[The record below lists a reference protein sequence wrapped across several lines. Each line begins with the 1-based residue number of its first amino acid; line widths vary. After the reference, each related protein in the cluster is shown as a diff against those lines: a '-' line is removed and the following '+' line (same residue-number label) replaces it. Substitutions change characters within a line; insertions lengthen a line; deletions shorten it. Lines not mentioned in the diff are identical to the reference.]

1 MKGKRLL
8 AGIMT
13 AVMCFSMTGF
23 KLVHADTKTTNK
35 NQNYTIEDLK
45 NLQDFL
51 LCRETPDLRGKD
63 YDLNDDER
71 WDVFDLCLM
80 KREYLKSM
88 NQSKTLVV
96 YYSLVLPDGTDASA
110 SASRVIVDGEPY
122 GTTEYMAK
130 VIQEETGADLFEI
143 QTVQEYPTEYRDV
156 TNQASDEKESGFRPE
171 LATHIDNIDQYDTI
185 FVGYPNWWGD
195 MPMALYSFFDEYD
208 LSGKTIIP
216 FNSHGG
222 SGFSQTVNSISE
234 LEPNAKVS
242 TDGLSLS
249 RNTVSTSKDTIAD
262 WIANLGYHKEPE
274 ETAKNLVAYYSASG
288 TTERIA
294 DFIAEEM
301 NADVFVITPVNEYTD
316 ADLDWTDSGSRVV
329 QEHNNPDTRHVELVQ
344 TVPDNFA
351 SYDNVFIGYPIW
363 WQEASWVVDDF
374 VKENDFSGKNVIP
387 FCTAM
392 SSPLG
397 ESGTK
402 LAEMAGTGN
411 WLDGMRFSSS
421 SSETSV
427 KEWANSLDLTKPV
440 NSNKTLIAYLSYP
453 LPDGT
458 DANTS
463 ASRVIVDGELYG
475 SVEYMAKI
483 IEENTNADVFEIQP
497 LESYGNDFGTVADR
511 ALNEQENN
519 ILPEL
524 LNHIENLDQYDTIFV
539 GYPVWWYDMPQMMYS
554 FFDEYDFSGKT
565 IIPFNSHGGSGFS
578 GSVQEI
584 AELEPNAN
592 VRTDGLSISRT
603 VMASSEENII
613 NWLERIGMKKA
624 S

>member
-8 AGIMT
+8 AGIVT
-13 AVMCFSMTGF
+13 AVMCLTLNGF
-23 KLVHADTKTTNK
+23 KSVHADTKTEKTS
-35 NQNYTIEDLK
+35 YTIEDLR

-51 LCRETPDLRGKD
+51 LARETPDLRGKD
-63 YDLNDDER
+63 YDLNDDGR

-80 KREYLKSM
+80 KQQYAKSQ
-88 NQSKTLVV
+88 NTGKTLVV

-156 TNQASDEKESGFRPE
+156 TNQASQEKESGFRPE
-171 LATHIDNIDQYDTI
+171 LASHIDNIDEYDTI

-222 SGFSQTVNSISE
+222 SGFSQTVQSIAE
-234 LEPNAKVS
+234 LEPDAEVS
-242 TDGLSLS
+242 TEGLSLS
-249 RNTVSTSKDTIAD
+249 RGTVSTSRDVIAE
-262 WIANLGYHKEPE
+262 WIANLGYKKNNEDDSP
-274 ETAKNLVAYYSASG
+274 KNLVAYYSASG
-288 TTERIA
+288 TTKRIA
-294 DFIAEEM
+294 DYIAEEM

-316 ADLDWTDSGSRVV
+316 ADLDWTDSSSRVV
-329 QEHNNPDTRHVELVQ
+329 QEHNDLSNVHVELVQ
-344 TVPDNFA
+344 TAPNNFDT
-351 SYDNVFIGYPIW
+351 YDNIFIGYPIW
-363 WQEASWVVDDF
+363 WQEASWVVNDF
-374 VKENDFSGKNVIP
+374 VTENDFTGKNVIP
-387 FCTAM
+387 FCTSM

-402 LAEMAGTGN
+402 LEAMAGTGN
-411 WLDGMRFSSS
+411 WLDGIRFTSR
-421 SSETSV
+421 SSEEDV
-427 KEWANSLDLTKPV
+427 KKWANGLDLTKPAT
-440 NSNKTLIAYLSYP
+440 SNKTLIAYLSYP

-483 IEENTNADVFEIQP
+483 IEKNTDADVFEIQP

-511 ALNEQENN
+511 ALNEQENG

-592 VRTDGLSISRT
+592 VRTDGLTISRT
-603 VMASSEENII
+603 VMASSEENIV
-613 NWLERIGMKKA
+613 NWLDKIGMKKV

>member
-8 AGIMT
+8 AGIVT
-13 AVMCFSMTGF
+13 AVMCLTLNGF
-23 KLVHADTKTTNK
+23 KSVHADTKTEKTS
-35 NQNYTIEDLK
+35 YTIEDLR

-51 LCRETPDLRGKD
+51 LARETPDLRGKD
-63 YDLNDDER
+63 YDLNDDGR

-80 KREYLKSM
+80 KQQYAKSQ
-88 NQSKTLVV
+88 NTGKTLVV
-96 YYSLVLPDGTDASA
+96 YYSLVLPDGTDTSA

-156 TNQASDEKESGFRPE
+156 TNQASQEKESGFRPE
-171 LATHIDNIDQYDTI
+171 LASHIDNIDEYDTI

-222 SGFSQTVNSISE
+222 SGFSQTVQSIAE
-234 LEPNAKVS
+234 LEPDAEVS
-242 TDGLSLS
+242 TEGLSLS
-249 RNTVSTSKDTIAD
+249 RGTVSTSRDVIAE
-262 WIANLGYHKEPE
+262 WIANLGYKKNNEDDSP
-274 ETAKNLVAYYSASG
+274 KNLVVYYSASG
-288 TTERIA
+288 TTKRIA
-294 DFIAEEM
+294 DYIAEEM

-316 ADLDWTDSGSRVV
+316 ADLDWTDSSSRVV
-329 QEHNNPDTRHVELVQ
+329 QEHNDLSNVHVELVQ
-344 TVPDNFA
+344 TAPNNFDT
-351 SYDNVFIGYPIW
+351 YDNIFIGYPIW
-363 WQEASWVVDDF
+363 WQEASWVVNDF
-374 VKENDFSGKNVIP
+374 VTENDFTGKNVIP
-387 FCTAM
+387 FCTSM

-402 LAEMAGTGN
+402 LEAMAGTGN
-411 WLDGMRFSSS
+411 WLDGIRFTSR
-421 SSETSV
+421 SSEEDV
-427 KEWANSLDLTKPV
+427 KKWANGLDLTKPAT
-440 NSNKTLIAYLSYP
+440 SNKTLIAYLSYP

-483 IEENTNADVFEIQP
+483 IEKNTDADVFEIQP

-511 ALNEQENN
+511 ALNEQENG

-592 VRTDGLSISRT
+592 VRTDGLTISRT
-603 VMASSEENII
+603 VMASSEENIV
-613 NWLERIGMKKA
+613 NWLDKIGMKKV

>member
-8 AGIMT
+8 AGIVT
-13 AVMCFSMTGF
+13 AVMCLTLNGF
-23 KLVHADTKTTNK
+23 KSVHADTKTEKTS
-35 NQNYTIEDLK
+35 YTIEDLR

-51 LCRETPDLRGKD
+51 LARETPDLRGKD
-63 YDLNDDER
+63 YDLNDDGR

-80 KREYLKSM
+80 KQQYAKSQ
-88 NQSKTLVV
+88 NTGKTLVV

-156 TNQASDEKESGFRPE
+156 TNQASQEKESGFRPE
-171 LATHIDNIDQYDTI
+171 LASHIDNIDEYDTI

-222 SGFSQTVNSISE
+222 SGFSQTVQSIAE
-234 LEPNAKVS
+234 LEPDAEVS
-242 TDGLSLS
+242 TEGLSLS
-249 RNTVSTSKDTIAD
+249 RGTVSTSRDVIAE
-262 WIANLGYHKEPE
+262 WIANLGYKKNNEDDSP
-274 ETAKNLVAYYSASG
+274 KNLVAYYSASG
-288 TTERIA
+288 TTKRIA
-294 DFIAEEM
+294 DYIAEEM

-316 ADLDWTDSGSRVV
+316 ADLDWTDSSSRVV
-329 QEHNNPDTRHVELVQ
+329 QEHNDLSNVHVELVQ
-344 TVPDNFA
+344 TAPNNFDT
-351 SYDNVFIGYPIW
+351 YDNIFIGYPIW
-363 WQEASWVVDDF
+363 WQEASWVVNDF
-374 VKENDFSGKNVIP
+374 VTENDFTGKNVIP
-387 FCTAM
+387 FCTSM

-402 LAEMAGTGN
+402 LETMAGTGN
-411 WLDGMRFSSS
+411 WLDRIRFTSR
-421 SSETSV
+421 SSEEDV
-427 KEWANSLDLTKPV
+427 KKWAKGLDLTKPAT
-440 NSNKTLIAYLSYP
+440 SNKTLIAYLSYP

-458 DANTS
+458 DANIS

-483 IEENTNADVFEIQP
+483 IEKNTDADVFEIQP

-511 ALNEQENN
+511 ALNEQENG

-592 VRTDGLSISRT
+592 VRTDGLTISRT
-603 VMASSEENII
+603 VMASSEENIV
-613 NWLERIGMKKA
+613 NWLDKIGMKKV

>member
-8 AGIMT
+8 AGIVT
-13 AVMCFSMTGF
+13 AVMCLTLNGF
-23 KLVHADTKTTNK
+23 KSVHADTKTEKTS
-35 NQNYTIEDLK
+35 YTIEDLR

-51 LCRETPDLRGKD
+51 LARETPDLRGKD
-63 YDLNDDER
+63 YDLNDDGR

-80 KREYLKSM
+80 KQQYAKSQ
-88 NQSKTLVV
+88 NTGKTLVV

-156 TNQASDEKESGFRPE
+156 TNQASQEKESGFRPE
-171 LATHIDNIDQYDTI
+171 LASHIDNIDEYDTI

-222 SGFSQTVNSISE
+222 SGFSQTVQSIAE
-234 LEPNAKVS
+234 LEPDAEVS
-242 TDGLSLS
+242 TEGLSLS
-249 RNTVSTSKDTIAD
+249 RGTVSTSRDVIAE
-262 WIANLGYHKEPE
+262 WIANLGYKKNNEDDSP
-274 ETAKNLVAYYSASG
+274 KNLVAYYSASG
-288 TTERIA
+288 TAKRIA
-294 DFIAEEM
+294 DYIAEEM

-316 ADLDWTDSGSRVV
+316 ADLDWTDSSSRVV
-329 QEHNNPDTRHVELVQ
+329 QEHNDLSNVHVELVQ
-344 TVPDNFA
+344 TAPNNFDT
-351 SYDNVFIGYPIW
+351 YDNIFIGYPIW
-363 WQEASWVVDDF
+363 WQEASWVVNDF
-374 VKENDFSGKNVIP
+374 VTENDFTGKNVIP
-387 FCTAM
+387 FCTSM

-402 LAEMAGTGN
+402 LEAMAGTGN
-411 WLDGMRFSSS
+411 WLDGIRFTSR
-421 SSETSV
+421 SSEEDV
-427 KEWANSLDLTKPV
+427 KKWANGLDLTKPAT
-440 NSNKTLIAYLSYP
+440 SNKTLIAYLSYP

-483 IEENTNADVFEIQP
+483 IEKNTDADVFEIQP

-511 ALNEQENN
+511 ALNEQENG

-592 VRTDGLSISRT
+592 VRTDGLTISRT
-603 VMASSEENII
+603 VMASSEENIV
-613 NWLERIGMKKA
+613 NWLDKIGMKKV

>member
-1 MKGKRLL
+1 MKVKRLL
-8 AGIMT
+8 AGIVT
-13 AVMCFSMTGF
+13 AALGLSMTG
-23 KLVHADTKTTNK
+23 LISASADIKSGN
-35 NQNYTIEDLK
+35 NNYTIEDIRNLK
-45 NLQDFL
+45 DFL
-51 LCRETPDLRGKD
+51 LKKEARNLSNEN
-63 YDLNDDER
+63 YDLDGDGV
-71 WDVFDLCLM
+71 WSAFDLALM
-80 KREYLKSM
+80 RKEYAQ
-88 NQSKTLVV
+88 NQSSGKTLVV

-156 TNQASDEKESGFRPE
+156 TNQASQEKESGFRPE

-195 MPMALYSFFDEYD
+195 MPMALYSFFDEYN

-222 SGFSQTVNSISE
+222 SGFSQTVNSIST
-234 LEPNAKVS
+234 LEPNAEVS
-242 TDGLSLS
+242 SDGLSLS
-249 RNTVSTSKDTIAD
+249 RGIVSTSRDTIAE

-274 ETAKNLVAYYSASG
+274 ETEKNLVAYYSASG

-294 DFIAEEM
+294 DYIAEEM

-316 ADLDWTDSGSRVV
+316 ADLNWTDSNSRVV
-329 QEHNNPDTRHVELVQ
+329 KEHNDPDNRHVELVQ
-344 TVPDNFA
+344 TVPDNFD

-363 WQEASWVVDDF
+363 WQEAAWVVDDF
-374 VKENDFSGKNVIP
+374 VTENDFTGKNVIP
-387 FCTAM
+387 FCTSM

-402 LAEMAGTGN
+402 LAAMAGTGN
-411 WLDGMRFSSS
+411 WLEGIRFTSR
-421 SSETSV
+421 SSESDV
-427 KEWANSLDLTKPV
+427 KEWARGLDLTKQTIA
-440 NSNKTLIAYLSYP
+440 NKTLIAYLSYP

-463 ASRVIVDGELYG
+463 ASRVTVNGQIYG
-475 SVEYMAKI
+475 TTEYMAAVI
-483 IEENTNADVFEIQP
+483 HENTDSDMFKIELVEP
-497 LESYGNDFGTVADR
+497 YGSNVPDR
-511 ALNEQENN
+511 ALNEQQNG

-524 LNHIENLDQYDTIFV
+524 SSHIENLDQYDTIFV
-539 GYPVWWYDMPQMMYS
+539 GYPVWWYDMPQVMYS

-584 AELEPNAN
+584 AELEPNAD
-592 VRTDGLSISRT
+592 VRTDGLTISRGIVAT
-603 VMASSEENII
+603 SEDTIV
-613 NWLERIGMKKA
+613 NWLETLGMRA
-624 S
+624 NS

>member
-8 AGIMT
+8 AGIVT
-13 AVMCFSMTGF
+13 AVMCLTLNGF
-23 KLVHADTKTTNK
+23 KSVHADTKTEKTS
-35 NQNYTIEDLK
+35 YTIEDLR

-51 LCRETPDLRGKD
+51 LARETPDLRGKD
-63 YDLNDDER
+63 YDLNDDGR

-80 KREYLKSM
+80 KQQYAKSQ
-88 NQSKTLVV
+88 NTGKTLVV

-156 TNQASDEKESGFRPE
+156 TNQASQEKESGFRPE
-171 LATHIDNIDQYDTI
+171 LASHIDNIDEYDTI

-222 SGFSQTVNSISE
+222 SGFSQTVQSIAE
-234 LEPNAKVS
+234 LEPDAEVS
-242 TDGLSLS
+242 TEGLSLS
-249 RNTVSTSKDTIAD
+249 RGTVSTSRDVIAE
-262 WIANLGYHKEPE
+262 WIANLGYKKNNEDDSP
-274 ETAKNLVAYYSASG
+274 KNLVAYYSASG
-288 TTERIA
+288 TTKRIA
-294 DFIAEEM
+294 DYIAEEM

-316 ADLDWTDSGSRVV
+316 ADLDWTDSSSRVV
-329 QEHNNPDTRHVELVQ
+329 QEHNDLSNVHVELVQ
-344 TVPDNFA
+344 TAPNNFDT
-351 SYDNVFIGYPIW
+351 YDNIFIGYPIW
-363 WQEASWVVDDF
+363 WQEASWVVNDF
-374 VKENDFSGKNVIP
+374 VTENDFTGKNVIP
-387 FCTAM
+387 FCTSM

-402 LAEMAGTGN
+402 LEAMAGTGN
-411 WLDGMRFSSS
+411 WLDGIRFTSR
-421 SSETSV
+421 SSEEDV
-427 KEWANSLDLTKPV
+427 KKWANGLDLTKPAT
-440 NSNKTLIAYLSYP
+440 SNKTLIAYLSYP

-483 IEENTNADVFEIQP
+483 IEKNTDADVFEIQP

-511 ALNEQENN
+511 ALNEQENG

-554 FFDEYDFSGKT
+554 FFDEYDFSGKI

-592 VRTDGLSISRT
+592 VRTDGLTISRT
-603 VMASSEENII
+603 VMASSEENIV
-613 NWLERIGMKKA
+613 NWLDKIGMKKV

>member
-8 AGIMT
+8 AGIVT
-13 AVMCFSMTGF
+13 AVMCLTLNGF
-23 KLVHADTKTTNK
+23 KSVHADTKTEKTS
-35 NQNYTIEDLK
+35 YTIEDLR

-51 LCRETPDLRGKD
+51 LARETPDLRGKD
-63 YDLNDDER
+63 YDLNDDGR

-80 KREYLKSM
+80 KQQYAKSQ
-88 NQSKTLVV
+88 NTGKTLVV

-156 TNQASDEKESGFRPE
+156 TNQASQEKESGFRPE
-171 LATHIDNIDQYDTI
+171 LASHIDNIDEYDTI

-222 SGFSQTVNSISE
+222 SGFSQTVQSIAE
-234 LEPNAKVS
+234 LEPDAEVS
-242 TDGLSLS
+242 TEGLSLS
-249 RNTVSTSKDTIAD
+249 RGTVSTSRDVIAE
-262 WIANLGYHKEPE
+262 WIANLGYKKNNEDDSP
-274 ETAKNLVAYYSASG
+274 KNLVAYYSASG
-288 TTERIA
+288 TTKRIA
-294 DFIAEEM
+294 DYIAEEM

-316 ADLDWTDSGSRVV
+316 ADLDWTDSSSRVV
-329 QEHNNPDTRHVELVQ
+329 QEHNDLSNVHVELVQ
-344 TVPDNFA
+344 TAPNNFDT
-351 SYDNVFIGYPIW
+351 YDNIFIGYPIW
-363 WQEASWVVDDF
+363 WQEASWVVNDF
-374 VKENDFSGKNVIP
+374 VTENDFTGKNVIP
-387 FCTAM
+387 FCTSM

-402 LAEMAGTGN
+402 LEAMAGTGN
-411 WLDGMRFSSS
+411 WLDGIRFTSR
-421 SSETSV
+421 SSEEDV
-427 KEWANSLDLTKPV
+427 KKWANGLDLTKPAT
-440 NSNKTLIAYLSYP
+440 SNKTLIAYLSYP

-463 ASRVIVDGELYG
+463 ASRVIVDGKLYG

-483 IEENTNADVFEIQP
+483 IEKNTDADVFEIQP

-511 ALNEQENN
+511 ALNEQENG

-592 VRTDGLSISRT
+592 VRTDGLTISRT
-603 VMASSEENII
+603 VMASSEENIV
-613 NWLERIGMKKA
+613 NWLDKIGMKKV

>member
-8 AGIMT
+8 AGIVT
-13 AVMCFSMTGF
+13 AVMCLTLNGF
-23 KLVHADTKTTNK
+23 KSVHADTKTEKTS
-35 NQNYTIEDLK
+35 YTIEDLR

-51 LCRETPDLRGKD
+51 LARETPDLRGKD
-63 YDLNDDER
+63 YDLNDDGR

-80 KREYLKSM
+80 KQQYAKSQ
-88 NQSKTLVV
+88 NTGKTLVV

-156 TNQASDEKESGFRPE
+156 TNQASQEKESGFRPE
-171 LATHIDNIDQYDTI
+171 LASHIDNIDEYDTI

-222 SGFSQTVNSISE
+222 SGFSQTVQSIAE
-234 LEPNAKVS
+234 LEPDAEVS
-242 TDGLSLS
+242 TEGLSLS
-249 RNTVSTSKDTIAD
+249 RGTVSTSRDVIAE
-262 WIANLGYHKEPE
+262 WIANLGYKKNNEDDSP
-274 ETAKNLVAYYSASG
+274 KNLVAYYSASG
-288 TTERIA
+288 TTKRIA
-294 DFIAEEM
+294 DYIAEEM

-316 ADLDWTDSGSRVV
+316 ADLDWTDSSSRVV
-329 QEHNNPDTRHVELVQ
+329 QEHNDLSNVHVELVQ
-344 TVPDNFA
+344 TAPNNFDT
-351 SYDNVFIGYPIW
+351 YDNIFIGYPIW
-363 WQEASWVVDDF
+363 WQEASWVVNDF
-374 VKENDFSGKNVIP
+374 VTENDFTGKNVIP
-387 FCTAM
+387 FCTSM

-397 ESGTK
+397 KSGTK
-402 LAEMAGTGN
+402 LEAMAGTGN
-411 WLDGMRFSSS
+411 WLDGIRFTSR
-421 SSETSV
+421 SSEEDV
-427 KEWANSLDLTKPV
+427 KKWANGLDLTKPAT
-440 NSNKTLIAYLSYP
+440 SNKTLIAYLSYP

-483 IEENTNADVFEIQP
+483 IEKNTDADVFEIQP

-511 ALNEQENN
+511 ALNEQENG

-592 VRTDGLSISRT
+592 VRTDGLTISRT
-603 VMASSEENII
+603 VMASSEENIV
-613 NWLERIGMKKA
+613 NWLDKIGMKKV

>member
-8 AGIMT
+8 AGIVT
-13 AVMCFSMTGF
+13 AVMCLTLNGF
-23 KLVHADTKTTNK
+23 KSVHADTKTEKTS
-35 NQNYTIEDLK
+35 YTIEDLR

-51 LCRETPDLRGKD
+51 LARETPDLRGKD
-63 YDLNDDER
+63 YDLNDDGR

-80 KREYLKSM
+80 KQQYAKSQ
-88 NQSKTLVV
+88 NTGKTLVV

-156 TNQASDEKESGFRPE
+156 TNQASQEKESGFRPE
-171 LATHIDNIDQYDTI
+171 LASHIDNIDEYDTI

-222 SGFSQTVNSISE
+222 SGFSQTVQSIAE
-234 LEPNAKVS
+234 LEPDAEVS
-242 TDGLSLS
+242 TEGLSLS
-249 RNTVSTSKDTIAD
+249 RGTVSTSRDVIAE
-262 WIANLGYHKEPE
+262 WIANLGYKKNNEDDSP
-274 ETAKNLVAYYSASG
+274 KNLVAYYSASG
-288 TTERIA
+288 TTKRIA
-294 DFIAEEM
+294 DYIAEEM

-316 ADLDWTDSGSRVV
+316 ADLDWTDSSSRVV
-329 QEHNNPDTRHVELVQ
+329 QEHNDLSNVHVELVQ
-344 TVPDNFA
+344 TAPNNFDT
-351 SYDNVFIGYPIW
+351 YDNIFIGYPIW
-363 WQEASWVVDDF
+363 WQEASWVVNDF
-374 VKENDFSGKNVIP
+374 VTENDFTGKNVIP
-387 FCTAM
+387 FCTSM

-402 LAEMAGTGN
+402 LEAMAGTGN
-411 WLDGMRFSSS
+411 WLDGIRFTSR
-421 SSETSV
+421 SSEEDV
-427 KEWANSLDLTKPV
+427 KKWANGLDLTKPAT
-440 NSNKTLIAYLSYP
+440 SNKTLIAYLSYP

-483 IEENTNADVFEIQP
+483 IEKNTDADVFEIQP
-497 LESYGNDFGTVADR
+497 LESYENDFGTVADR
-511 ALNEQENN
+511 ALNEQENG

-592 VRTDGLSISRT
+592 VRTDGLTISRT
-603 VMASSEENII
+603 VMASSEENIV
-613 NWLERIGMKKA
+613 NWLDKIGMKKV

>member
-8 AGIMT
+8 AGIVT
-13 AVMCFSMTGF
+13 AVMCLTLNGF
-23 KLVHADTKTTNK
+23 KSVHADTKTEKTS
-35 NQNYTIEDLK
+35 YTIEDLR

-51 LCRETPDLRGKD
+51 LARETPDLRGKD
-63 YDLNDDER
+63 YDLNDDGR

-80 KREYLKSM
+80 KQQYAKSQ
-88 NQSKTLVV
+88 NTGKTLVV

-156 TNQASDEKESGFRPE
+156 TNQASQEKESGFRPE
-171 LATHIDNIDQYDTI
+171 LASHIDNIDEYDTI

-222 SGFSQTVNSISE
+222 SGFSQTVQSIAE
-234 LEPNAKVS
+234 LEPDAEVS
-242 TDGLSLS
+242 TEGLSLS
-249 RNTVSTSKDTIAD
+249 RGTVSTSRDVIAE
-262 WIANLGYHKEPE
+262 WIANLGYKKNNEDDSP
-274 ETAKNLVAYYSASG
+274 KNLVAYYSASG
-288 TTERIA
+288 TTKRIA
-294 DFIAEEM
+294 DYIAEEM

-316 ADLDWTDSGSRVV
+316 ADLDWTDSSSRVV
-329 QEHNNPDTRHVELVQ
+329 QEHNDLSNVHVELVQ
-344 TVPDNFA
+344 TAPNNFDT
-351 SYDNVFIGYPIW
+351 YDNIFIGYPIW
-363 WQEASWVVDDF
+363 WQEASWVVNDF
-374 VKENDFSGKNVIP
+374 VTENDFTGKNVIP
-387 FCTAM
+387 FCTSM

-402 LAEMAGTGN
+402 LEAMAGTGN
-411 WLDGMRFSSS
+411 WLDGIRFTSR
-421 SSETSV
+421 SSEEDV
-427 KEWANSLDLTKPV
+427 KKWAKGLDLTKPAT
-440 NSNKTLIAYLSYP
+440 SNKTLIAYLSYP

-483 IEENTNADVFEIQP
+483 IEKNTDADVFEIQP

-511 ALNEQENN
+511 ALNEQENG

-584 AELEPNAN
+584 AKLEPNAN
-592 VRTDGLSISRT
+592 VRTDGLTISRT
-603 VMASSEENII
+603 VMASSEENIV
-613 NWLERIGMKKA
+613 NWLDKIGMKKV

>member
-8 AGIMT
+8 AGIVT
-13 AVMCFSMTGF
+13 AVMCLTLNGF
-23 KLVHADTKTTNK
+23 KSVHADTKTEKTS
-35 NQNYTIEDLK
+35 YTIEDLR

-51 LCRETPDLRGKD
+51 LARETPDLRGKD
-63 YDLNDDER
+63 YDLNDDGR

-80 KREYLKSM
+80 KQQYAKSQ
-88 NQSKTLVV
+88 NTGKTLVV

-156 TNQASDEKESGFRPE
+156 TNQASQEKESGFRPE
-171 LATHIDNIDQYDTI
+171 LASHIDNIDEYDTI

-222 SGFSQTVNSISE
+222 SGFSQTVQSIAE
-234 LEPNAKVS
+234 LEPDAEVS
-242 TDGLSLS
+242 TEGLSLS
-249 RNTVSTSKDTIAD
+249 RGTVSTSRYVIAE
-262 WIANLGYHKEPE
+262 WIANLGYKKNNEDDSP
-274 ETAKNLVAYYSASG
+274 KNLVAYYSASG
-288 TTERIA
+288 TTKRIA
-294 DFIAEEM
+294 DYIAEEM

-316 ADLDWTDSGSRVV
+316 ADLDWTDSSSRVV
-329 QEHNNPDTRHVELVQ
+329 QEHNDLSNVHVELVQ
-344 TVPDNFA
+344 TAPNNFDT
-351 SYDNVFIGYPIW
+351 YDNIFIGYPIW
-363 WQEASWVVDDF
+363 WQEASWVVNDF
-374 VKENDFSGKNVIP
+374 VTENDFTGKNVIP
-387 FCTAM
+387 FCTSM

-402 LAEMAGTGN
+402 LEAMAGTGN
-411 WLDGMRFSSS
+411 WLDGIRFTSR
-421 SSETSV
+421 SSEEDV
-427 KEWANSLDLTKPV
+427 KKWANGLDLTKPAT
-440 NSNKTLIAYLSYP
+440 SNKTLIAYLSYP

-483 IEENTNADVFEIQP
+483 IEKNTDADVFEIQP

-511 ALNEQENN
+511 ALNEQENG

-592 VRTDGLSISRT
+592 VRTDGLTISRT
-603 VMASSEENII
+603 VMASSEENIV
-613 NWLERIGMKKA
+613 NWLDKIGMKKV

>member
-1 MKGKRLL
+1 ML
-8 AGIMT
+8 A
-13 AVMCFSMTGF
+13 
-23 KLVHADTKTTNK
+23 
-35 NQNYTIEDLK
+35 
-45 NLQDFL
+45 
-51 LCRETPDLRGKD
+51 RETPDLRGKD
-63 YDLNDDER
+63 YDLNDDGR

-80 KREYLKSM
+80 KQQYAKSQ
-88 NQSKTLVV
+88 NTGKTLVV

-156 TNQASDEKESGFRPE
+156 TNQASQEKESGFRPE
-171 LATHIDNIDQYDTI
+171 LASHIDNIDEYDTI

-222 SGFSQTVNSISE
+222 SGFSQTVQSIAE
-234 LEPNAKVS
+234 LEPDAEVS
-242 TDGLSLS
+242 TEGLSLS
-249 RNTVSTSKDTIAD
+249 RGTVSTSRDVIAE
-262 WIANLGYHKEPE
+262 WIANLGYKKNNEDDSP
-274 ETAKNLVAYYSASG
+274 KNLVAYYSASG
-288 TTERIA
+288 TTKRIA
-294 DFIAEEM
+294 DYIAEEM

-316 ADLDWTDSGSRVV
+316 ADLDWTDSSSRVV
-329 QEHNNPDTRHVELVQ
+329 QEHNDLSNVHVELVQ
-344 TVPDNFA
+344 TAPNNFDT
-351 SYDNVFIGYPIW
+351 YDNIFIGYPIW
-363 WQEASWVVDDF
+363 WQEASWVVNDF
-374 VKENDFSGKNVIP
+374 VTENDFTGKNVIP
-387 FCTAM
+387 FCTSM

-402 LAEMAGTGN
+402 LEAMAGTGN
-411 WLDGMRFSSS
+411 WLDGIRFTSR
-421 SSETSV
+421 SSEEDV
-427 KEWANSLDLTKPV
+427 KKWANGLDLTKPAT
-440 NSNKTLIAYLSYP
+440 SNKTLIAYLSYP

-483 IEENTNADVFEIQP
+483 IEKNTDADVFEIQP

-511 ALNEQENN
+511 ALNEQENG

-592 VRTDGLSISRT
+592 VRTDGLTISRT
-603 VMASSEENII
+603 VMASSEENIV
-613 NWLERIGMKKA
+613 NWLDKIGMKKV

>member
-8 AGIMT
+8 AGIVT
-13 AVMCFSMTGF
+13 AVMCLTLNGF
-23 KLVHADTKTTNK
+23 KSVHADTKTEKTS
-35 NQNYTIEDLK
+35 YTIEDLR

-51 LCRETPDLRGKD
+51 LARETPDLRGKD
-63 YDLNDDER
+63 YDLNDDGR

-80 KREYLKSM
+80 KQQYAKSQ
-88 NQSKTLVV
+88 NTGKTLVV

-156 TNQASDEKESGFRPE
+156 TNQASQEKESGFRPE
-171 LATHIDNIDQYDTI
+171 LASHIDNIDEYDTI

-222 SGFSQTVNSISE
+222 SGFSQTVQSIAE
-234 LEPNAKVS
+234 LEPDAEVS
-242 TDGLSLS
+242 TEGLSLS
-249 RNTVSTSKDTIAD
+249 RGTVSTSRDVIAE
-262 WIANLGYHKEPE
+262 WIANLGYKKNNEDDSP
-274 ETAKNLVAYYSASG
+274 KNLVAYYSASG
-288 TTERIA
+288 TTKRIA
-294 DFIAEEM
+294 DYIAEEM

-316 ADLDWTDSGSRVV
+316 ADLDWTDSSSRVV
-329 QEHNNPDTRHVELVQ
+329 QEHNDLSNVHVELVQ
-344 TVPDNFA
+344 TAPNNFDT
-351 SYDNVFIGYPIW
+351 YDNIFIGYPIW
-363 WQEASWVVDDF
+363 WQEASWVVNDF
-374 VKENDFSGKNVIP
+374 VTENDFTGKNVIP
-387 FCTAM
+387 FCTSM

-402 LAEMAGTGN
+402 LEAMAGTGN
-411 WLDGMRFSSS
+411 WLDGIRFTSR
-421 SSETSV
+421 SSEEDV
-427 KEWANSLDLTKPV
+427 KKWANGLDLTKPAT
-440 NSNKTLIAYLSYP
+440 SNKTLIAYLSYP

-483 IEENTNADVFEIQP
+483 IEKNTDADVFEIQP

-511 ALNEQENN
+511 ALNEQENG

-539 GYPVWWYDMPQMMYS
+539 GYPVWWYDLPH
-554 FFDEYDFSGKT
+554 DVK
-565 IIPFNSHGGSGFS
+565 N
-578 GSVQEI
+578 
-584 AELEPNAN
+584 
-592 VRTDGLSISRT
+592 T
-603 VMASSEENII
+603 VPII
-613 NWLERIGMKKA
+613 NKEIILFGILSPLEFSCFYYYKAYYRKKEVPICFA
-624 S
+624 V

>member
-8 AGIMT
+8 AGIVT
-13 AVMCFSMTGF
+13 AVMCLTLNGF
-23 KLVHADTKTTNK
+23 KSVHADTKTEKTS
-35 NQNYTIEDLK
+35 YTIEDLR

-51 LCRETPDLRGKD
+51 LARETPDLRGKD
-63 YDLNDDER
+63 YDLNDDGR

-80 KREYLKSM
+80 KQQYAKSQ
-88 NQSKTLVV
+88 NTGKTLVV

-156 TNQASDEKESGFRPE
+156 TNQASQEKESGFRPE
-171 LATHIDNIDQYDTI
+171 LASHIDNIDEYDTI

-222 SGFSQTVNSISE
+222 SGFSQTVQSIAE
-234 LEPNAKVS
+234 LEPDAEVS
-242 TDGLSLS
+242 TEGLSLS
-249 RNTVSTSKDTIAD
+249 RGTVSTSRDVIAE
-262 WIANLGYHKEPE
+262 WIANLGYKKNNEDDSP
-274 ETAKNLVAYYSASG
+274 KNLVAYYSASG
-288 TTERIA
+288 TTKRIA
-294 DFIAEEM
+294 DYIAEEM

-316 ADLDWTDSGSRVV
+316 ADLDWTDSSSRVV
-329 QEHNNPDTRHVELVQ
+329 QEHNDLSNVHVELVQ
-344 TVPDNFA
+344 TAPNNFDT
-351 SYDNVFIGYPIW
+351 YDNIFIGYPIW
-363 WQEASWVVDDF
+363 WQEASWVVNDF
-374 VKENDFSGKNVIP
+374 VTENDFTGKNVIP
-387 FCTAM
+387 FCTSM

-402 LAEMAGTGN
+402 LEAMAGTGN
-411 WLDGMRFSSS
+411 WLDGIRFTSR
-421 SSETSV
+421 SSEEDV
-427 KEWANSLDLTKPV
+427 KKWANGLDLTKPAT
-440 NSNKTLIAYLSYP
+440 SNKTLIAYLSYP

-483 IEENTNADVFEIQP
+483 IEKNTDADVFEIQP

-511 ALNEQENN
+511 ALNEQENG

-592 VRTDGLSISRT
+592 V
-603 VMASSEENII
+603 
-613 NWLERIGMKKA
+613 
-624 S
+624 

>member
-8 AGIMT
+8 AGIVT
-13 AVMCFSMTGF
+13 AVMCLTLNGF
-23 KLVHADTKTTNK
+23 KSVHADTKTEKTS
-35 NQNYTIEDLK
+35 YTIEDLR

-51 LCRETPDLRGKD
+51 LARETPDLRGKD
-63 YDLNDDER
+63 YDLNDDGR

-80 KREYLKSM
+80 KQQYAKSQ
-88 NQSKTLVV
+88 NTGKTLVV

-156 TNQASDEKESGFRPE
+156 TNQASQEKESGFRPE
-171 LATHIDNIDQYDTI
+171 LASHIDNIDEYDTI

-222 SGFSQTVNSISE
+222 SGFSQTVQSIAE
-234 LEPNAKVS
+234 LEPDAEVS
-242 TDGLSLS
+242 TEGLSLS
-249 RNTVSTSKDTIAD
+249 RGTVSTSRDVIAE
-262 WIANLGYHKEPE
+262 WIANLGYRKNNEDDSP
-274 ETAKNLVAYYSASG
+274 KNLVAYYSASG
-288 TTERIA
+288 TTKRIA
-294 DFIAEEM
+294 DYIAEEM

-316 ADLDWTDSGSRVV
+316 ADLDWTDSSSRVV
-329 QEHNNPDTRHVELVQ
+329 QEHNDLSNVHVELVQ
-344 TVPDNFA
+344 TAPNNFDT
-351 SYDNVFIGYPIW
+351 YDNIFIGYPIW
-363 WQEASWVVDDF
+363 WQEASWVVNDF
-374 VKENDFSGKNVIP
+374 VTENDFTGKNVIP
-387 FCTAM
+387 FCTSM

-402 LAEMAGTGN
+402 LETMAGTGN
-411 WLDGMRFSSS
+411 WLDGIRFTSR
-421 SSETSV
+421 SSEEDV
-427 KEWANSLDLTKPV
+427 KKWAKGLDLTKPAT
-440 NSNKTLIAYLSYP
+440 SNKTLIAYLSYP

-458 DANTS
+458 DANIS

-483 IEENTNADVFEIQP
+483 IEKNTDADVFEIQP

-511 ALNEQENN
+511 ALNEQENG

-592 VRTDGLSISRT
+592 VRTDGLTISRT
-603 VMASSEENII
+603 VMASSEENIV
-613 NWLERIGMKKA
+613 NWLDKIGMKKV

>member
-8 AGIMT
+8 AGIVT
-13 AVMCFSMTGF
+13 AVMCLTLNGF
-23 KLVHADTKTTNK
+23 KSVHADTKTEKTS
-35 NQNYTIEDLK
+35 YTIEDLR

-51 LCRETPDLRGKD
+51 LARETPDLRGKD
-63 YDLNDDER
+63 YDLNDDGR

-80 KREYLKSM
+80 KQQYAKSQ
-88 NQSKTLVV
+88 NTRKTLVV

-156 TNQASDEKESGFRPE
+156 TNQASQEKESGFRPE
-171 LATHIDNIDQYDTI
+171 LASHIDNIDEYDTI

-222 SGFSQTVNSISE
+222 SGFSQTVQSIAE
-234 LEPNAKVS
+234 LEPDAEVS
-242 TDGLSLS
+242 TEGLSLS
-249 RNTVSTSKDTIAD
+249 RGTVSTSRDVIAE
-262 WIANLGYHKEPE
+262 WIANLGYKKNNEDDSP
-274 ETAKNLVAYYSASG
+274 KNLVAYYSASG
-288 TTERIA
+288 TTKRIA
-294 DFIAEEM
+294 DYIAEEM

-316 ADLDWTDSGSRVV
+316 ADLDWTDSSSRVV
-329 QEHNNPDTRHVELVQ
+329 QEHNDLSNVHVELVQ
-344 TVPDNFA
+344 TAPNNFDT
-351 SYDNVFIGYPIW
+351 YDNIFIGYPIW
-363 WQEASWVVDDF
+363 WQEASWVVNDF
-374 VKENDFSGKNVIP
+374 VTENDFTGKNVIP
-387 FCTAM
+387 FCTSM

-402 LAEMAGTGN
+402 LEAMAGTGN
-411 WLDGMRFSSS
+411 WLDGIRFTSR
-421 SSETSV
+421 SSEEDV
-427 KEWANSLDLTKPV
+427 KKWANGLDLTKPAT
-440 NSNKTLIAYLSYP
+440 SNKTLIAYLSYP

-483 IEENTNADVFEIQP
+483 IEKNTDADVFEIQP

-511 ALNEQENN
+511 ALNEQENG

-592 VRTDGLSISRT
+592 VRTDGLTISRT
-603 VMASSEENII
+603 VMASSEENIV
-613 NWLERIGMKKA
+613 NWLDKIGMKKV

>member
-8 AGIMT
+8 AGIVT
-13 AVMCFSMTGF
+13 AVMCLTLNGF
-23 KLVHADTKTTNK
+23 KSVHADTKTEKTS
-35 NQNYTIEDLK
+35 YTIEDLR

-51 LCRETPDLRGKD
+51 LARETPDLRGKD
-63 YDLNDDER
+63 YDLNDDGR

-80 KREYLKSM
+80 KQQYAKSQ
-88 NQSKTLVV
+88 NTGKTLVV

-156 TNQASDEKESGFRPE
+156 TNQASQEKESGFRPE
-171 LATHIDNIDQYDTI
+171 LASHIDNIDEYDTI

-222 SGFSQTVNSISE
+222 SGFSQTVQSIAE
-234 LEPNAKVS
+234 LEPDAEVS
-242 TDGLSLS
+242 TEGLSLS
-249 RNTVSTSKDTIAD
+249 RGTVSTSRDVIAE
-262 WIANLGYHKEPE
+262 WIANLGYKKNNEDDSP
-274 ETAKNLVAYYSASG
+274 KNLVAYYSASG
-288 TTERIA
+288 TTKRIA
-294 DFIAEEM
+294 DYIAEEM

-316 ADLDWTDSGSRVV
+316 ADLDWTDSSSRVV
-329 QEHNNPDTRHVELVQ
+329 QEHNDLSNVHVELVQ
-344 TVPDNFA
+344 TAPNNFDT
-351 SYDNVFIGYPIW
+351 YDNIFIGYPIW
-363 WQEASWVVDDF
+363 WQEASWVVNDF
-374 VKENDFSGKNVIP
+374 VTENDFTGKNVIP
-387 FCTAM
+387 FCTSM

-402 LAEMAGTGN
+402 LEAMAGTGN
-411 WLDGMRFSSS
+411 WLDGIRFTSR
-421 SSETSV
+421 SSEEDV
-427 KEWANSLDLTKPV
+427 KKWANGLDLTKPAT
-440 NSNKTLIAYLSYP
+440 SNKTLIAYLSYP

-463 ASRVIVDGELYG
+463 ASRVIVDGEFYG

-483 IEENTNADVFEIQP
+483 IEKNTDADVFEIQP

-511 ALNEQENN
+511 ALNEQENG

-592 VRTDGLSISRT
+592 VRTDGLTISRT
-603 VMASSEENII
+603 VMASSEENIV
-613 NWLERIGMKKA
+613 NWLDKIGMKKV

>member
-8 AGIMT
+8 AGIVT
-13 AVMCFSMTGF
+13 AVMCLTLNGF
-23 KLVHADTKTTNK
+23 KSVHADTKTEKTS
-35 NQNYTIEDLK
+35 YTIEDLR

-51 LCRETPDLRGKD
+51 LARETPDLRGKD
-63 YDLNDDER
+63 YDLNDDGR

-80 KREYLKSM
+80 KQQYAKSQ
-88 NQSKTLVV
+88 NTGKTLVV

-156 TNQASDEKESGFRPE
+156 TNQASQEKESGFRPE
-171 LATHIDNIDQYDTI
+171 LASHIDNIDEYDTI

-222 SGFSQTVNSISE
+222 SGFSQTVQSIAE
-234 LEPNAKVS
+234 LEPDAEVS
-242 TDGLSLS
+242 TEGLSLS
-249 RNTVSTSKDTIAD
+249 RGTVSTSRDVIAE
-262 WIANLGYHKEPE
+262 WIANLGYKKNNEDDSP
-274 ETAKNLVAYYSASG
+274 KNLVAYYSASG
-288 TTERIA
+288 TTKRIA
-294 DFIAEEM
+294 DYIAEEM

-316 ADLDWTDSGSRVV
+316 ADLDWTDSSSRVV
-329 QEHNNPDTRHVELVQ
+329 QEHNDLSNVHVELVQ
-344 TVPDNFA
+344 TAPNNFDT
-351 SYDNVFIGYPIW
+351 YDNIFIGYPIW
-363 WQEASWVVDDF
+363 WQEASWVVNDF
-374 VKENDFSGKNVIP
+374 VTENDFTGKNVIP
-387 FCTAM
+387 FCTSM

-402 LAEMAGTGN
+402 LEAMAGTGN
-411 WLDGMRFSSS
+411 WLDGIRFTSR
-421 SSETSV
+421 SSEEDV
-427 KEWANSLDLTKPV
+427 KKWANGLDLTKPAT
-440 NSNKTLIAYLSYP
+440 SNKTLIAYLSYP

-463 ASRVIVDGELYG
+463 ASRVIVDSELYG

-483 IEENTNADVFEIQP
+483 IEKNTDADVFEIQP

-511 ALNEQENN
+511 ALNEQENG

-539 GYPVWWYDMPQMMYS
+539 GYPVWWDDMPQMMYS

-592 VRTDGLSISRT
+592 VRTDGLTISRT
-603 VMASSEENII
+603 VMASSEENIV
-613 NWLERIGMKKA
+613 NWLDKIGMKKV

>member
-8 AGIMT
+8 AGIVT
-13 AVMCFSMTGF
+13 AVMCLTLNGF
-23 KLVHADTKTTNK
+23 KSVHADTKTEKTS
-35 NQNYTIEDLK
+35 YTIEDLR

-51 LCRETPDLRGKD
+51 LARETPDLRGKD
-63 YDLNDDER
+63 YDLNDDGR

-80 KREYLKSM
+80 KQQYAKSQ
-88 NQSKTLVV
+88 NTGKTLVV

-156 TNQASDEKESGFRPE
+156 TNQASQEKESGFRPE
-171 LATHIDNIDQYDTI
+171 LASHIDNIDEYDTI

-222 SGFSQTVNSISE
+222 SGFSQTVQSIAE
-234 LEPNAKVS
+234 LEPDAEVS
-242 TDGLSLS
+242 TEGLSLS
-249 RNTVSTSKDTIAD
+249 RGTVSTSRDVIAE
-262 WIANLGYHKEPE
+262 WIANLGYKKNNEDDSP
-274 ETAKNLVAYYSASG
+274 KNLVAYYSASG
-288 TTERIA
+288 TTKRIA
-294 DFIAEEM
+294 DYIAEEM

-316 ADLDWTDSGSRVV
+316 ADLDWTDSSSRVV
-329 QEHNNPDTRHVELVQ
+329 QEHNDLNNVHVELVQ
-344 TVPDNFA
+344 TAPNNFDT
-351 SYDNVFIGYPIW
+351 YDNIFIGYPIW
-363 WQEASWVVDDF
+363 WQEASWVVNDF
-374 VKENDFSGKNVIP
+374 VTENDFTGKNVIP
-387 FCTAM
+387 FCTSM

-402 LAEMAGTGN
+402 LEAMAGTGN
-411 WLDGMRFSSS
+411 WLDGIRFTSR
-421 SSETSV
+421 SSEEDV
-427 KEWANSLDLTKPV
+427 KKWANGLDLTKPAT
-440 NSNKTLIAYLSYP
+440 SNKTLIAYLSYP

-483 IEENTNADVFEIQP
+483 IEKNTDADVFEIQP

-511 ALNEQENN
+511 ALNEQENG

-592 VRTDGLSISRT
+592 VRTDGLTISRT
-603 VMASSEENII
+603 VMASSEENIV
-613 NWLERIGMKKA
+613 NWLDKIGMKKV